1 MARYVMVIDLSRC
14 VGCNACAAACAAEN
28 LLSPTYFEEPP
39 LLKALVESG
48 REEAV
53 ERSSRLF
60 EERTWLRTSVSRIY
74 SGKYPNVSLLLYHN
88 ICRHCENP
96 PCAAVCPTGATYVR
110 DDGIVAVDH
119 SKCILCGYCVAACPY
134 AARHVNPY
142 TRTVD
147 KCTFCMHRIDEGKLP
162 ACVET
167 CPAHARIF
175 GDLDDPNSEVSRLV
189 EEGAI
194 PGTPQGPLAYTR
206 PRVYF
211 VQQQPRERRD

>member
-1 MARYVMVIDLSRC
+1 MARYAMVIDLSKC
-14 VGCNACAAACAAEN
+14 IGCNACAAACAAEN
-28 LLSPTYFEEPP
+28 LLSPTYYEEPP
-39 LLKALVESG
+39 LLRALLDSSKVEGGES
-48 REEAV
+48 A
-53 ERSSRLF
+53 RLF
-60 EERTWLRTSVSRIY
+60 SERTWLRTSVSRIY
-74 SGKYPNVSLLLYHN
+74 AGKYPNVALLLYHN

-110 DDGIVAVDH
+110 SDGIVAVDPG
-119 SKCILCGYCVAACPY
+119 KCILCGYCIAACPY

-147 KCTFCMHRIDEGKLP
+147 KCTFCMHRLAEGRLP

-189 EEGAI
+189 AQGAV
-194 PGTPQGPLAYTR
+194 PGTPKGPLAATK

-211 VQQQPRERRD
+211 VNQPPREK